1 MSKFELANYFVPHN
15 VFIEVGT
22 GEGNGIIDAI
32 RCGFMDIHSIEPTE
46 SSFEILAEEIQQAQ
60 QETNP
65 KSTIMLYRG
74 LPALALKSVIESCS
88 RIIFV
93 VYIRAYAFDGTH
105 TVQSRNGII
114 HPLLDVILAL
124 REFFHDK
131 LRTPL
136 ILIEHPNEIAGSIP
150 NLPPELFLSAIKST
164 VATISPDYDFDMLE
178 DDQSKSVLTAIPRWW
193 TLGSNL

>member
-1 MSKFELANYFVPHN
+1 MSPFKLTKFFIPHN
-15 VFIEVGT
+15 AYIEIGT
-22 GEGNGIIDAI
+22 RYGHGIVEAI
-32 RCGFMDIHSIEPTE
+32 RTGFLDVHSIEPTE
-46 SSFEILAEEIQQAQ
+46 STFEISAEDIQKAQ

-74 LPALALKSVIESCS
+74 LPAPALKSVIESCT
-88 RIIFV
+88 RAIFV
-93 VYIRAYAFDGTH
+93 IFIRAYAFDGTH
-105 TVQSRNGII
+105 TVQSRNGVI

-136 ILIEHPNEIAGSIP
+136 ILIEHMDEIAGSIP
-150 NLPPELFLSAIKST
+150 NIPPEIFMSAVKST
-164 VATISPDYDFDMLE
+164 ISTISPDYDFEILE

-193 TLGSNL
+193 TLGSRL